1 MASHELSVRTI
12 TFDRAAVEAIGAVL
26 GASVGRADFRLP
38 DAAVHQLLIE
48 GVDGRP
54 TTMLTLWP
62 SIRRVDVVAGPA
74 TIALTDVVAVDL
86 SPGVEIVF
94 RRGNGTHC
102 VVTVAGRVVV
112 RA

>member
-1 MASHELSVRTI
+1 MASHELTVRTI
-12 TFDRAAVEAIGAVL
+12 AFNRAAVEAIGAVL
-26 GASVGRADFRLP
+26 GAAVQRADFRLP

-86 SPGVEIVF
+86 SPGVEVVF

-102 VVTVAGRVVV
+102 VVTAAGRVVV